1 MFIPT
6 PDKQNKLTN
15 SYREERSQYE
25 YLPRNVGGFKK
36 ISIEKIRLDRK
47 INDIVLTNILSSS

>member
-25 YLPRNVGGFKK
+25 YLPRTV
-36 ISIEKIRLDRK
+36 
-47 INDIVLTNILSSS
+47 